1 MSLHIGGQ
9 LGIIT
14 SPTVRRFKTTRLATL
29 KPSTRITYTERLKGE
44 VALTAKGKPWRE
56 SGLNQSFQRARDRAQ
71 RDVWS
76 FHDTRHFFVSEL
88 FRRGA
93 PAHVIQ
99 ALARHSDLKTTQ
111 RYADLDVNDLRAAI
125 DLLQVD
131 GNRRNADASE

>member
-1 MSLHIGGQ
+1 M
-9 LGIIT
+9 
-14 SPTVRRFKTTRLATL
+14 
-29 KPSTRITYTERLKGE
+29 
-44 VALTAKGKPWRE
+44 TAKGKPWCE
-56 SGLNQSFQRARDRAQ
+56 SGLNQSFQRARDRAK

-111 RYADLDVNDLRAAI
+111 RYADLDANDLRAAVN
-125 DLLQVD
+125 LLQVD
-131 GNRRNADASE
+131 ENRGNDPALTNSSD